1 MPSSQWRFAIRPSQ
15 AAQASSV
22 EGSGLAA
29 RKARRWRPIL
39 TPRSSR
45 ICQCGRPPP
54 CSWSA
59 TTSSLQARMMRMR
72 VSQSLQLAATLSLS
86 TELRWRVF
94 SRCCRANMRARP
106 RLIGSWNQRQR
117 ATNASTTLSILET
130 TLMRVKSAEES
141 EQRDE
146 EHHQR
151 PGGEKQ
157 QRRARDIRQVGIA
170 RHRAGLVVVFL
181 LLLLHDLVMPDDR
194 GVRVGLQGGD
204 FLVEVAEE
212 I

>member
-1 MPSSQWRFAIRPSQ
+1 
-15 AAQASSV
+15 
-22 EGSGLAA
+22 
-29 RKARRWRPIL
+29 
-39 TPRSSR
+39 
-45 ICQCGRPPP
+45 
-54 CSWSA
+54 
-59 TTSSLQARMMRMR
+59 MMRMR

-151 PGGEKQ
+151 PGGEEGE
-157 QRRARDIRQVGIA
+157 RRTRHIGQIGVA
-170 RHRAGLVVVFL
+170 RHRPGLMGFLPL
-181 LLLLHDLVMPDDR
+181 LL
-194 GVRVGLQGGD
+194 
-204 FLVEVAEE
+204 
-212 I
+212 